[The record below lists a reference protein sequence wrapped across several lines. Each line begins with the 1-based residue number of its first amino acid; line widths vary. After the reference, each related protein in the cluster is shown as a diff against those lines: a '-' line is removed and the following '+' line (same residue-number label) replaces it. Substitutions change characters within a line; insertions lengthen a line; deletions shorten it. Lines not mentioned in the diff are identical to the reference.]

1 MSKNWQDNN
10 KLLFVTIQNQAA
22 AAISCNQQMQATTQQ
37 RMQRYEKQVSLVTF
51 LLHKTKA
58 QIPRHV
64 LLLRVLFKYFIPT
77 FVQWFT

>member
-1 MSKNWQDNN
+1 M
-10 KLLFVTIQNQAA
+10 TIQNQAA

-58 QIPRHV
+58 DSDTTAC
-64 LLLRVLFKYFIPT
+64 PT
-77 FVQWFT
+77 TTGII